1 MEYTGLTFAGKGC
14 RQGVHQNHRLDIPVC
29 TTVDCEAVIRQLNL
43 YMRLTVSPHLT
54 LIMPV
59 RYSIQ
64 DLILWEVFV
73 SCFYIED
80 GIYPKS
86 HEGVRSF
93 VGAKP

>member
-1 MEYTGLTFAGKGC
+1 MLAVPPTEYTGLTFAGKGY

-29 TTVDCEAVIRQLNL
+29 TPIDCEAVIRQLKL
-43 YMRLTVSPHLT
+43 YMP

-64 DLILWEVFV
+64 DLLLWEVFV

-80 GIYPKS
+80 GI
-86 HEGVRSF
+86 
-93 VGAKP
+93 